1 MDLNRRLRLDHTK
14 SRVLKDEFA
23 DRPGPLVV
31 PIERFFDG
39 NDDLGSIGCN
49 LIPHPGIDVFRDVLV
64 GLLQRP
70 DVEAVYA
77 RIAELDPG
85 DDCWP
90 FSDTVL
96 VFGRISDNALA
107 AAVRLL
113 EPDEVGLGNELDPGI
128 ADLHDSPMRVVWW
141 D

>member
-1 MDLNRRLRLDHTK
+1 MDHVK
-14 SRVLKDEFA
+14 SRTLKDEFA

-49 LIPHPGIDVFRDVLV
+49 LISHPGIDVFREVLV
-64 GLLQRP
+64 GLLERP

-77 RIAELDPG
+77 LIAELDPG

-96 VFGRISDNALA
+96 VVGRISDNALA
-107 AAVRLL
+107 AAMSFLA
-113 EPDEVGLGNELDPGI
+113 PDEVGLGNELDPGI
-128 ADLHDSPMRVVWW
+128 ANLHNSPVRVVWW

>member
-1 MDLNRRLRLDHTK
+1 MDLNGRLRVDHTK
-14 SRVLKDEFA
+14 SRALKDEFA

-49 LIPHPGIDVFRDVLV
+49 LSPHPGIDVFWDVLV

-77 RIAELDPG
+77 LIAELDPG

-107 AAVRLL
+107 AAVSIL
-113 EPDEVGLGNELDPGI
+113 EPDEVKLGIDPASGI
-128 ADLHDSPMRVVWW
+128 AVLDDSPVRVVWW

>member
-1 MDLNRRLRLDHTK
+1 MDHSK
-14 SRVLKDEFA
+14 SRALKDEFA
-23 DRPGPLVV
+23 NRPAPLVV
-31 PIERFFDG
+31 PIERFFEG

-49 LIPHPGIDVFRDVLV
+49 LIPHPGIDVFRDVLG
-64 GLLQRP
+64 GLLDRP

-77 RIAELDPG
+77 LIAELDPG

-96 VFGRISDNALA
+96 VFGQISDKALS
-107 AAVRLL
+107 AAVSLL
-113 EPDEVGLGNELDPGI
+113 EPHEVGLENELDPGI
-128 ADLHDSPMRVVWW
+128 ADLHDSPVRVVWW